1 MRNAEQMT
9 WTAPTVSPVDG
20 PLTGDDRPILEAYL
34 NWERTTL
41 LNICAGLTGEQ
52 LAQRP
57 IPASNLSLLGL
68 IRHLAKVERT
78 WFRQR
83 ATGQPVPPMYDPAR
97 GKDADFNDGT
107 AASAPADLDRLR
119 AEWQYA
125 DQAVKDMGFADT
137 FEVGGETWSLRM
149 VYVHMIGEYARHNG
163 HADLIR
169 ESIDG
174 VTGR

>member
-1 MRNAEQMT
+1 MT
-9 WTAPTVSPVDG
+9 WTAPTPSPVDG

-34 NWERTTL
+34 NWQRTTL

-52 LAQRP
+52 LASRP

-68 IRHLAKVERT
+68 VRHLAKVERI

-83 ATGQPVPPMYDPAR
+83 AAGQPVEPMYDPSR
-97 GKDADFNDGT
+97 GKDADFDDGEAAEAEADIERLQAEWRRADEAVAGMAFTATFDVGGT
-107 AASAPADLDRLR
+107 A
-119 AEWQYA
+119 
-125 DQAVKDMGFADT
+125 F
-137 FEVGGETWSLRM
+137 SLRM
-149 VYVHMIGEYARHNG
+149 AYVHMIGEYARHNG
-163 HADLIR
+163 HADLLR

>member
-1 MRNAEQMT
+1 MT
-9 WTAPTVSPVDG
+9 WTAPNVSPVDG
-20 PLTGDDRPILEAYL
+20 PLTGPDRPILEAYL
-34 NWERTTL
+34 NWQRTTL

-68 IRHLAKVERT
+68 VRHLAKVERT

-83 ATGQPVPPMYDPAR
+83 AAGQPVPPMYDPAR

-107 AASAPADLDRLR
+107 EASAPADVDRLR
-119 AEWQYA
+119 AEWQLA
-125 DQAVKDMGFADT
+125 DQAVKDMEFTDT
-137 FEVGGETWSLRM
+137 FEAYGETWSLRM
-149 VYVHMIGEYARHNG
+149 MYVHMIGEYSRHNG